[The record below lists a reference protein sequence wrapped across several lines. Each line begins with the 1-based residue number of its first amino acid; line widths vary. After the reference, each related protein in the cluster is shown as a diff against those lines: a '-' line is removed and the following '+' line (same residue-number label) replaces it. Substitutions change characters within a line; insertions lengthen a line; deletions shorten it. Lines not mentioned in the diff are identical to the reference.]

1 MKVLIVH
8 PHMSFYGGAETVVI
22 NLAKELKR
30 MGVENSVLTLSI
42 SDEVKSLCGGVDII
56 TPQKRLEPKLHNSSF
71 AGSMGRLITEIRML
85 RRLIIE
91 CAPYYD
97 VINIHNFPATWAAA
111 FTGHKNIVWMCNEP
125 PDMWN
130 KEGSSMLLRVIRE
143 IGYHIDRFIVRRTV
157 QRLCVADELN
167 GERIGGRYGMGFDIT
182 SYGIE
187 YDKFS
192 EGDGR
197 GIIEKYGLQNKF
209 IITQVGTITPQ
220 KNQMES
226 VKAVKELKNKIPN
239 IILLLAGPG
248 NNDYEKNIR
257 NYIRE
262 NKMDEHIFFLGH
274 LSKNEIADIY
284 CASNVALFPVKT
296 QGGWLAPFEAIC
308 ASVPV
313 IVSETMGAASLIKR
327 ERLGIVTQNYADA
340 VFDIYKN
347 PSAYCEK
354 TIDSREWVKKNLT
367 WANFAKR
374 NLQIFEDV
382 IKNRGGKE

>member
-1 MKVLIVH
+1 
-8 PHMSFYGGAETVVI
+8 MSFYGGAETVVI

-30 MGVENSVLTLSI
+30 MGVENSILTLSI
-42 SDEVKSLCGGVDII
+42 SDEVKFLCSGVDII

-71 AGSMGRLITEIRML
+71 IGSMRRLITEVAML

-91 CAPYYD
+91 HAPYYD
-97 VINIHNFPATWAAA
+97 VINIHNFPATWALA

-130 KEGSSMLLRVIRE
+130 KEGSSLLLKVIRE
-143 IGYHIDRFIVRRTV
+143 VGYHIDRFIVRRTV

-167 GERIGGRYGMGFDIT
+167 GERIGGRYGMDFDII

-187 YDKFS
+187 YDLFS
-192 EGDGR
+192 EGDGS
-197 GIIEKYGLQNKF
+197 GVIEKHDLHDKF
-209 IITQVGTITPQ
+209 VITQVGTITPQ

-226 VKAVKELKNKIPN
+226 VKAVKELKNKTPN
-239 IILLLAGPG
+239 IILLLVGPG
-248 NNDYEKNIR
+248 NNEYEKNIR
-257 NYIRE
+257 SYIQE
-262 NKMDEHIFFLGH
+262 NELDNHVFFLGH
-274 LSKNEIADIY
+274 LSKNEISDIY

-296 QGGWLAPFEAIC
+296 QGGWLAPFEAMC

-327 ERLGIVTQNYADA
+327 KGLGVVAGNYADA
-340 VFDIYKN
+340 ILDIYRN
-347 PSAYCEK
+347 PVLYRERAMN
-354 TIDSREWVKKNLT
+354 SRQWVKDNLT

-374 NLQIFEDV
+374 KLQIFENL
-382 IKNRGGKE
+382 IKNKGGNG